1 MIRKFVTFIRNQL
14 SKPATP
20 DQVAPTAGKNSP
32 SLAPALNDTE
42 SGKKKRRRR
51 KKKPTTTPSEITGQ
65 VATQAEP
72 WNPDSFQVTPE
83 EGKTRF
89 HDFDLAPEVMHAIAD
104 LGFQYC
110 TPIQAESLP
119 VTLAG
124 QDLIGQAQT
133 GTGKTAAF
141 LITFLQSALVQGRS
155 QTIGAPLALVL
166 APTRELVMQIAGD
179 AEDLARHS
187 GLVIASVYGGID
199 YQKQQNQLERGLVDL
214 VVATPGRLLDFL
226 RNRIVRLDQIRILVI
241 DEADRM
247 LDMGFI
253 PDVRKIV
260 NSTPPK
266 EQRQTLMF
274 SATITPEVSHLASQW
289 TKKAVTVNVA
299 PEQVTVDTVE
309 QLVYLVTAKEKYTL
323 LYNLIT
329 KSNLERVIVFTN
341 RRDETR
347 RLTERLK
354 RNDISCAML
363 SGEVPQGRRIK
374 TLEDF
379 RGGKIRVLVATD
391 VAGRGIHID
400 GVSHVVNYTLP
411 YEAEDYVHRIGRT
424 GRAGASGISVSF
436 ACEEGA
442 FYIPEIEAYIGAKL
456 PCTTPEPELLI
467 EPPKGTVH
475 LEKEQYLQKKPESRG
490 RSGSSRSSSRPRSGG
505 RPAGRRPAGR

>member
-1 MIRKFVTFIRNQL
+1 MLRKFVKFIRNRL

-20 DQVAPTAGKNSP
+20 DQTAKP
-32 SLAPALNDTE
+32 LDSLAAAEATSETE
-42 SGKKKRRRR
+42 KKRRRSR
-51 KKKPTTTPSEITGQ
+51 KRKSTEAATPVEAAVVE
-65 VATQAEP
+65 VATP
-72 WNPDSFQVTPE
+72 WNPESFQVTPE
-83 EGKTRF
+83 EGKSRF
-89 HDFDLAPEVMHAIAD
+89 HDFDLTPEVMHAIAD
-104 LGFQYC
+104 LGFHYC

-119 VTLAG
+119 HTLAG
-124 QDLIGQAQT
+124 SDVIGQAQT

-141 LITFLQSALVQGRS
+141 LITVLQSAHAQGRAAK
-155 QTIGAPLALVL
+155 IGTPLALVL
-166 APTRELVMQIAGD
+166 APTRELVMQISKD
-179 AEDLARHS
+179 AEELAHHS
-187 GLVIASVYGGID
+187 GVRVASVYGGID
-199 YQKQQNQLERGLVDL
+199 YQKQQTQLEREPVDL

-226 RNRIVRLDQIRILVI
+226 RNKIVDLSQLRILVI

-289 TKKAVTVNVA
+289 TKKPVLVDIA

-309 QLVYLVTAKEKYTL
+309 QLVYLTTSREKYNL

-329 KSNLERVIVFTN
+329 RDHLERVIVFTN

-347 RLTERLK
+347 KLTDRLK
-354 RNDISCAML
+354 RNDISCDML
-363 SGEVPQGRRIK
+363 SGEVPQGKRIR

-379 RGGKIRVLVATD
+379 KAGKIRVLVATD

-424 GRAGASGISVSF
+424 GRAGATGISVSF

-456 PCTTPEPELLI
+456 PCTTPDPELLV
-467 EPPKGTVH
+467 EPPRGTYNP
-475 LEKEQYLQKKPESRG
+475 EKDQFQHKKPEY
-490 RSGSSRSSSRPRSGG
+490 RSGGSRPGGGRPRSGG
-505 RPAGRRPAGR
+505 SRPAGRR

>member
-1 MIRKFVTFIRNQL
+1 M
-14 SKPATP
+14 
-20 DQVAPTAGKNSP
+20 
-32 SLAPALNDTE
+32 
-42 SGKKKRRRR
+42 
-51 KKKPTTTPSEITGQ
+51 
-65 VATQAEP
+65 
-72 WNPDSFQVTPE
+72 
-83 EGKTRF
+83 
-89 HDFDLAPEVMHAIAD
+89 
-104 LGFQYC
+104 
-110 TPIQAESLP
+110 
-119 VTLAG
+119 
-124 QDLIGQAQT
+124 
-133 GTGKTAAF
+133 
-141 LITFLQSALVQGRS
+141 
-155 QTIGAPLALVL
+155 ALVL
-166 APTRELVMQIAGD
+166 APTRELVMQIARD
-179 AEDLARHS
+179 AEDLSRHT
-187 GLVIASVYGGID
+187 GLTIGSVYGGID
-199 YQKQQNQLERGLVDL
+199 YQKQQNVLEKGLVDL

-226 RNRIVRLDQIRILVI
+226 RNKIVRLDQIRILVI

-260 NSTPPK
+260 NATPPK

-289 TKKAVTVNVA
+289 TKKPVTVNVA

-309 QLVYLVTAKEKYTL
+309 QLVYLTTAKEKYTL

-329 KSNLERVIVFTN
+329 KNNLERVIVFTN

-363 SGEVPQGRRIK
+363 SGEVPQGKRIK

-379 RGGKIRVLVATD
+379 RAGKIRVLVATD

-475 LEKEQYLQKKPESRG
+475 VEKEQYQHKKPEYRG
-490 RSGSSRSSSRPRSGG
+490 HGGGSRSASPRSRSGG
-505 RPAGRRPAGR
+505 RSTGRRPAGR

>member
-1 MIRKFVTFIRNQL
+1 MIRKFVNFIRNRL

-20 DQVAPTAGKNSP
+20 DQISPSAGKINPVTASEQDD
-32 SLAPALNDTE
+32 SEA
-42 SGKKKRRRR
+42 GKKKRRRR
-51 KKKPTTTPSEITGQ
+51 KKKPSATAETAVPLETP
-65 VATQAEP
+65 AEP

-83 EGKTRF
+83 EGKSRF

-119 VTLAG
+119 DTLAG
-124 QDLIGQAQT
+124 HDLIGQAQT

-141 LITFLQSALVQGRS
+141 LITFLQSALVQGRAR
-155 QTIGAPLALVL
+155 TIGAPMALVL
-166 APTRELVMQIAGD
+166 APTRELVMQIARD
-179 AEDLARHS
+179 AEDLSRHT
-187 GLVIASVYGGID
+187 GLTIGSVYGGID
-199 YQKQQNQLERGLVDL
+199 YQKQQNVLEKGLVDL

-226 RNRIVRLDQIRILVI
+226 RNKIVRLDQIRILVI

-260 NSTPPK
+260 NATPPK

-289 TKKAVTVNVA
+289 TKKPVTVNVA

-309 QLVYLVTAKEKYTL
+309 QLVYLTTAKEKYTL

-329 KSNLERVIVFTN
+329 KNNLERVIVFTN

-363 SGEVPQGRRIK
+363 SGEVPQGKRIK

-379 RGGKIRVLVATD
+379 RAGKIRVLVATD

-475 LEKEQYLQKKPESRG
+475 VEKEQYQHKKPEYRG
-490 RSGSSRSSSRPRSGG
+490 HGGGSRSASPRSRSGG
-505 RPAGRRPAGR
+505 RSTGRRPAGR

>member
-1 MIRKFVTFIRNQL
+1 
-14 SKPATP
+14 
-20 DQVAPTAGKNSP
+20 
-32 SLAPALNDTE
+32 
-42 SGKKKRRRR
+42 
-51 KKKPTTTPSEITGQ
+51 
-65 VATQAEP
+65 
-72 WNPDSFQVTPE
+72 
-83 EGKTRF
+83 
-89 HDFDLAPEVMHAIAD
+89 
-104 LGFQYC
+104 
-110 TPIQAESLP
+110 
-119 VTLAG
+119 
-124 QDLIGQAQT
+124 
-133 GTGKTAAF
+133 
-141 LITFLQSALVQGRS
+141 SALLQGRA
-155 QTIGAPLALVL
+155 TKIGTPLALVL
-166 APTRELVMQIAGD
+166 APTRELVMQISKD
-179 AEDLARHS
+179 AEELANHTGVR
-187 GLVIASVYGGID
+187 VASVYGGID
-199 YQKQQNQLERGLVDL
+199 YQKQQNQLERGPVDL

-226 RNRIVRLDQIRILVI
+226 RNKIVDLSQLRILVI

-289 TKKAVTVNVA
+289 TKKPVLVDIA

-309 QLVYLVTAKEKYTL
+309 QRVYLVTAREKYNL

-329 KSNLERVIVFTN
+329 RENLERVIVFTN

-347 RLTERLK
+347 KLTDRLK
-354 RNDISCAML
+354 RNDISCDML
-363 SGEVPQGRRIK
+363 SGEVPQGKRIR

-379 RGGKIRVLVATD
+379 KAGKIRVLVATD

-424 GRAGASGISVSF
+424 GRAGASGISISF

-456 PCTTPEPELLI
+456 PCTTPEPALLV
-467 EPPKGTVH
+467 EPPKGTFH
-475 LEKEQYLQKKPESRG
+475 PEKEQFQHKKPEY
-490 RSGSSRSSSRPRSGG
+490 RSGSRPGGRSSSSSRPRSGG
-505 RPAGRRPAGR
+505 SRPSGRR

>member
-1 MIRKFVTFIRNQL
+1 MIRKFVNFIRNRL
-14 SKPATP
+14 RKPATP
-20 DQVAPTAGKNSP
+20 DQTATPLDAAAASAA
-32 SLAPALNDTE
+32 SEAE
-42 SGKKKRRRR
+42 KKRRRSR
-51 KKKPTTTPSEITGQ
+51 KRKPAGAALPSEAAAIA
-65 VATQAEP
+65 VAAP
-72 WNPDSFQVTPE
+72 WDPESFQVIPE
-83 EGKTRF
+83 EGRSRF
-89 HDFDLAPEVMHAIAD
+89 HDFDLNPEVMHAIAD
-104 LGFQYC
+104 LGFNYC
-110 TPIQAESLP
+110 TPIQGQSLP
-119 VTLAG
+119 HTLAG
-124 QDLIGQAQT
+124 SDVIGQAQT

-141 LITFLQSALVQGRS
+141 LITVLQSAHLQGRA
-155 QTIGAPLALVL
+155 TAIGTPLALVL
-166 APTRELVMQIAGD
+166 APTRELVMQISKD
-179 AEDLARHS
+179 AQELSRHS
-187 GLVIASVYGGID
+187 GVRVASVYGGID
-199 YQKQQNQLERGLVDL
+199 YQKQQTQLEKAPVDL

-226 RNRIVRLDQIRILVI
+226 RNNIVHLDKLRILII

-289 TKKAVTVNVA
+289 TKKPVIVDIA

-309 QLVYLVTAKEKYTL
+309 QLVYLTTSREKYNL

-329 KSNLERVIVFTN
+329 RDNLERVIVFTN

-347 RLTERLK
+347 KLTDRLK
-354 RNDISCAML
+354 RNDISCDML
-363 SGEVPQGRRIK
+363 SGEVPQGKRIR

-379 RGGKIRVLVATD
+379 KAGKIRVLVATD

-424 GRAGASGISVSF
+424 GRAGATGISVSF

-456 PCTTPEPELLI
+456 PCTTPEPELLV
-467 EPPKGTVH
+467 EPPKGTFNP
-475 LEKEQYLQKKPESRG
+475 EKEQYQHKKPEY
-490 RSGSSRSSSRPRSGG
+490 RSGSGRPGGRSSSSSSRPRSGSS
-505 RPAGRRPAGR
+505 RPSGRR

>member
-1 MIRKFVTFIRNQL
+1 MIRKFVNFIRNRL

-20 DQVAPTAGKNSP
+20 DQ
-32 SLAPALNDTE
+32 LAPPKDASATAETEAEALAR
-42 SGKKKRRRR
+42 KKRRRNR
-51 KKKPTTTPSEITGQ
+51 KPKKAGEGGEVEAA
-65 VATQAEP
+65 VATVAAP
-72 WNPDSFQVTPE
+72 WDPESFQVTPE
-83 EGKTRF
+83 EGKSRF
-89 HDFDLAPEVMHAIAD
+89 HDFDLTPEVMHAIAD
-104 LGFQYC
+104 LGFKFC
-110 TPIQAESLP
+110 TPIQAQSLP
-119 VTLAG
+119 HTLAG
-124 QDLIGQAQT
+124 HDLIGQAQT

-141 LITFLQSALVQGRS
+141 LITILQSAHTQGRAAK
-155 QTIGAPLALVL
+155 IGAPLALVL
-166 APTRELVMQIAGD
+166 APTRELVMQISED
-179 AEDLARHS
+179 AVSLARHS
-187 GLVIASVYGGID
+187 GVRIASVYGGID
-199 YQKQQNQLERGLVDL
+199 YQKQQNQLEKAPVDL

-226 RNRIVRLDQIRILVI
+226 RNKIVDLGQLRILVI

-289 TKKAVTVNVA
+289 TKKPVMVDVA

-309 QLVYLVTAKEKYTL
+309 QRVYLTTAREKYNL

-329 KSNLERVIVFTN
+329 RENLERVIVFTN

-347 RLTERLK
+347 KLTDRLK
-354 RNDISCAML
+354 RNDISCDML
-363 SGEVPQGRRIK
+363 SGEVPQGKRIR
-374 TLEDF
+374 TLDDF
-379 RGGKIRVLVATD
+379 KAGKIRVLVATD

-456 PCTTPEPELLI
+456 PCTTPEPELLV

-475 LEKEQYLQKKPESRG
+475 PEKEQYQHKKPEHRGGSRPGG
-490 RSGSSRSSSRPRSGG
+490 RSSGGRPRSGG
-505 RPAGRRPAGR
+505 SRPSGRR

>member
-1 MIRKFVTFIRNQL
+1 MIRKLVNFIRNRL
-14 SKPATP
+14 GKKATP
-20 DQVAPTAGKNSP
+20 DQAATPAPFIQFAEEAASPAG
-32 SLAPALNDTE
+32 
-42 SGKKKRRRR
+42 KKRRRTR
-51 KKKPTTTPSEITGQ
+51 KRKTPGELPG
-65 VATQAEP
+65 VPATSTEAAFSP
-72 WNPDSFQVTPE
+72 WDPQSFQVTPE
-83 EGKTRF
+83 EGKSRF
-89 HDFDLAPEVMHAIAD
+89 HDFNLAPEVMHAVAD

-110 TPIQAESLP
+110 TPIQAQSLP
-119 VTLAG
+119 QTLAG
-124 QDLIGQAQT
+124 HDLIGQAQT

-141 LITFLQSALVQGRS
+141 LITILQSALTRGRAS
-155 QTIGAPLALVL
+155 AIGAPLALVL
-166 APTRELVMQIAGD
+166 APTRELVMQISKD
-179 AEDLARHS
+179 AEGLARYS
-187 GLVIASVYGGID
+187 GLRIASVYGGID
-199 YQKQQNQLERGLVDL
+199 YQKQQNQLERGPVDL

-226 RNRIVRLDQIRILVI
+226 RNKIVDLSKLRILVI

-266 EQRQTLMF
+266 EERQTLFF

-289 TKKAVTVNVA
+289 TRKAVMVNVA

-309 QLVYLVTAKEKYTL
+309 QRVYLTTAREKYNL

-329 KSNLERVIVFTN
+329 RENLERVIVFTN

-347 RLTERLK
+347 KLTDRLK
-354 RNDISCAML
+354 RNDISCDML
-363 SGEVPQGRRIK
+363 SGEVPQGKRIR

-379 RGGKIRVLVATD
+379 KSGKIRVLVATD

-424 GRAGASGISVSF
+424 GRAGATGISVSF

-456 PCTTPEPELLI
+456 PCTTPEPELLV

-475 LEKEQYLQKKPESRG
+475 PEKEQYQHKKPEYRGGSRPGG
-490 RSGSSRSSSRPRSGG
+490 RSSGGRPRSGG
-505 RPAGRRPAGR
+505 GRPGGRR